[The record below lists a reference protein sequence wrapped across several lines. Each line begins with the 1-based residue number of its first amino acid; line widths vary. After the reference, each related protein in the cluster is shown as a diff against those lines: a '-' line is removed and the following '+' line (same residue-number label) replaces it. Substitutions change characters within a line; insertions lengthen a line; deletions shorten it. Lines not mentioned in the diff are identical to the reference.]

1 MKKINLEPKE
11 ISDDKKINLRPRN
24 LEKFIGQ
31 DNLKSNLKTYIESSK
46 KRKIILIILFFMVP
60 QDWENYVSS
69 YHIL

>member
-1 MKKINLEPKE
+1 MSDEKKINLEPKE

-46 KRKIILIILFFMVP
+46 KEKIILIILFFMVP
-60 QDWENYVSS
+60 QDWEK
-69 YHIL
+69 LR

>member
-46 KRKIILIILFFMVP
+46 KKIILIILFFMVP
-60 QDWENYVSS
+60 QDWEK
-69 YHIL
+69 LR